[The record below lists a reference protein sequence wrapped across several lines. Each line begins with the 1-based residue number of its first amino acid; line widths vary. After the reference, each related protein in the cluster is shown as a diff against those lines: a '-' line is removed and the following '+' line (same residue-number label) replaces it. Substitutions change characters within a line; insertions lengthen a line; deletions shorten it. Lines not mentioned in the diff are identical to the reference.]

1 MIVTIIIIIIVIIII
16 MIIIIIIII
25 VFVIII
31 IIIITIITIK
41 LEIVNI
47 NTCPMFFAGMILSDM
62 SVPGCPIVH
71 LNQGFTNM
79 TGYGNEKLGTNCK
92 FLQVCTV
99 RTDRI
104 QSPN

>member
-1 MIVTIIIIIIVIIII
+1 MSVTIFGVIIKIFGVIIKIFGIIIKLLGL
-16 MIIIIIIII
+16 
-25 VFVIII
+25 
-31 IIIITIITIK
+31 IIT
-41 LEIVNI
+41 
-47 NTCPMFFAGMILSDM
+47 DM

-99 RTDRI
+99 RTDTV
-104 QSPN
+104 QNL